1 MPLYYTILKD
11 NNLLLITKKIDDRPI
26 GGRELLCRL
35 NERVLE
41 ALYEGRFN
49 KFEIDGCSESF
60 YDKAIGAL
68 RGRVDGV
75 DGAKIL
81 QIVQLIQEKN
91 PSQVFIDGSNL
102 GSISKALKKH
112 SPGLEVIIFYHNVET
127 RFFCGALRRNKTPKA
142 LAVLL
147 GNYLAERAATRFS
160 DKRICLNE
168 RDSGVL
174 KKIFGRAA
182 THISPMA
189 LDRPVL
195 SAGKSTSEVPHDD
208 YALFVGGNF
217 YANLAG
223 IEWFRKFI
231 SPHFNLPLYVVGR
244 GFDQVRGKLEI
255 PGKIVIVGGVD
266 DLNEWYRK
274 SKFIVAPIFDGSGM
288 KTKVA
293 EALMYGKKI
302 VGTPEAFVGYEATLP
317 CSGWC
322 CTSPEDFL
330 NACKT
335 ADREDSDSV
344 NEALIEIY
352 EENYSFTAAQRRF
365 SEILLAI

>member
-1 MPLYYTILKD
+1 LKLKS
-11 NNLLLITKKIDDRPI
+11 LLLITKKVHARSI

-35 NERVLE
+35 NERVLG
-41 ALYEGRFN
+41 ALLGGRFI
-49 KFEIDGCSESF
+49 KFEIDDGSESF
-60 YDKAIGAL
+60 FDKAIGAL

-75 DGAKIL
+75 DGATISHL
-81 QIVQLIQEKN
+81 VQLIQDENVAK
-91 PSQVFIDGSNL
+91 VFIDGSNL

-112 SPGLEVIIFYHNVET
+112 SPGLEVITFYHNVET
-127 RFFCGALRRNKTPKA
+127 RFFWGALRRNKNPKG

-168 RDSGVL
+168 RDSLIL
-174 KKIFGRAA
+174 KKLFGRAA

-189 LDRPVL
+189 IDRPML
-195 SAGKSTSEVPHDD
+195 SAGKSTSEVADDD

-223 IEWFRKFI
+223 IEWFAKYI
-231 SPHFNLPLYVVGR
+231 SPHFNLPLYVVGH
-244 GFDQVRGKLEI
+244 GYDQVREKLEI
-255 PGKIVIVGGVD
+255 PGKVIVVGGVD
-266 DLNEWYRK
+266 DLSEWYRR
-274 SKFIVAPIFDGSGM
+274 SKFVVAPIFDGSGM

-317 CSGWC
+317 RAGWC
-322 CTSPEDFL
+322 CRSPEDFL

-335 ADREDSDSV
+335 AEREGSDSV

>member
-1 MPLYYTILKD
+1 MKE
-11 NNLLLITKKIDDRPI
+11 NKLLLITKKVHARPI

-35 NERVLE
+35 NERVAG
-41 ALYEGRFN
+41 ALLGGRLI
-49 KFEIDGCSESF
+49 KFEIDDGSESF
-60 YDKAIGAL
+60 FDKAIGAL

-75 DGAKIL
+75 NGATISHL
-81 QIVQLIQEKN
+81 VQLIQNEN
-91 PSQVFIDGSNL
+91 VAQVFIDGSNL

-112 SPGLEVIIFYHNVET
+112 SPGLEVITFYHNVET
-127 RFFCGALRRNKTPKA
+127 RFFLGALRRNKTPKA

-174 KKIFGRAA
+174 KKFFGRAA

-189 LDRPVL
+189 IDRPVL
-195 SAGKSTSEVPHDD
+195 SDRKSTSELPHDD

-231 SPHFNLPLYVVGR
+231 SPHFSLPLYVVGS
-244 GFDQVRGKLEI
+244 GYDQVREKLEI
-255 PGKIVIVGGVD
+255 PGKIVIVGGVG

-274 SKFIVAPIFDGSGM
+274 SKFVVAPIFDGSGM

-302 VGTPEAFVGYEATLP
+302 VGTPEAFVGYEAALP
-317 CSGWC
+317 RAGWC
-322 CTSPEDFL
+322 CRSPEVFL

-335 ADREDSDSV
+335 AEREDSDSI

-365 SEILLAI
+365 SEILVAI